1 MSDTVTCPRCSARGA
16 EIPLPVTITPTA
28 DGKAVHIESY
38 RPCPECGCTVSYDQV
53 LPTTETPVEE
63 ALLGYELEWHEYD
76 GETSFHNSEYYKP
89 DEYDKALAR
98 LEKLDKNPDIV
109 AYLWPIES
117 GADE

>member
-28 DGKAVHIESY
+28 DGKAVHVESY

-53 LPTTETPVEE
+53 LPTQEEPVKEGV
-63 ALLGYELEWHEYD
+63 LGYELEYCCND
-76 GETSFHNSEYYKP
+76 GETSFHHSEFYKP
-89 DEYDKALAR
+89 EEYDKALER
-98 LEKLDKNPDIV
+98 LERLDQNPDIV